1 MRRGGRGFRF
11 LRNVKEEKIFITG
24 PKGREGERGE
34 ERRREE
40 KNKERRKRGGGELAP
55 IITRAKQHTG
65 DKREG

>member
-40 KNKERRKRGGGELAP
+40 EERRKRGGGELAP
-55 IITRAKQHTG
+55 IITRAKQYTG